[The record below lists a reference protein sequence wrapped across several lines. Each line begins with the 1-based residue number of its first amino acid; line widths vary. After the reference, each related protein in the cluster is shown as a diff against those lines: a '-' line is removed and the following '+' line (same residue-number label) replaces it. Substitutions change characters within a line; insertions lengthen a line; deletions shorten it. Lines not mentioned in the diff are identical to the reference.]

1 MTSGKANQKVVT
13 DRLDFVIRM
22 IGDIRSLPLGSLEE
36 FMQDRRN
43 IGAAESCLRRAL
55 EGLLDLGRHLLAKVF
70 GLGVTEYK
78 KVADELEQNKVL
90 TREAARRLRLLAG
103 YRNRLV
109 HFYHEV
115 SAEELYQI
123 CSGELEDLVN
133 VRDALIAWVKANP
146 QCIDTTI

>member
-1 MTSGKANQKVVT
+1 MESGKPNQKVIA
-13 DRLDFVIRM
+13 DRLDFMMRM
-22 IGDIRSLPLGSLEE
+22 LADIRSLPLSSLEE

-55 EGLLDLGRHLLAKVF
+55 EALLDLARHLLAKVF

-78 KVADELEQNKVL
+78 KVADGLEQHGIL
-90 TREAARRLRLLAG
+90 SRESARKLRILAG

-115 SAEELYQI
+115 SAEELYLI
-123 CSGELEDLVN
+123 CSEELDDLVN
-133 VRDALIAWVKANP
+133 VRDALVDWIKANP
-146 QCIDTTI
+146 QFIDTTI